1 MIEKNSLEWELW
13 KDAYKV
19 RDELTPPPSYSQSGD
34 YWKEALEKANEGN
47 NKYKDTYLKA
57 LSENIFMGIIL
68 QLEEES
74 KVKEQVQSIIKGVA
88 DKLTG

>member
-1 MIEKNSLEWELW
+1 MIDKNSLEWELW

-19 RDELTPPPSYSQSGD
+19 RDELTPPPEYSQSGD
-34 YWKEALEKANEGN
+34 YWKEALEKTNEAN

-74 KVKEQVQSIIKGVA
+74 KAKEQIQSIIKGVA
-88 DKLTG
+88 EKLTG